1 MKLPGRR
8 GPRLGTKLMLLG
20 AALLIVPWFSFRQ
33 LVQMESFLVQG
44 QSQAQLLTAE
54 GISTLL
60 NGRDDLFNDLPI
72 SLDGYEALYA
82 HPLPGAVRIDGRDN
96 DWESLADRR
105 QRFGVSGVEPPI
117 LRVDEAGNALPVPP
131 ASGTLGD
138 GAFELLLGERSGQ
151 LYAFLSVHD
160 GTRVW
165 RNSNYLRLDNADHV
179 RLSYV
184 TSDGQDGRLQIAL
197 QAPGVTT
204 AYHMDED
211 WRFARDGQPENRLQG
226 FMEETESGY
235 DLEFRIPL
243 DMLGSR
249 RSFGLS
255 VVDVDDPESRQIRTI
270 TQTLPTTGPESFNL
284 VVLRSPEVLNIIR
297 GLGYSGARILVVDR
311 QRRVRAETGSYQS
324 DADSPAE
331 QDLWETGFFD
341 FARIPLRNVL
351 DLGRGDVR
359 PLQGASVGEQVI
371 RTSLEGRPAAVLR
384 RLSNGEEIIMAA
396 HPIIASDRII
406 GTVVVE
412 QNTDDILDLQ
422 RDALERIILVSGA
435 SLLAVFLVLLAFSI
449 RLAWRI
455 RGLGTETIN
464 SIDQHGRLK
473 TSQLRGEVDAGD
485 EIGDLAR
492 SVSNMLSK
500 LHQHNQ
506 FLESM
511 PRTLRHEINN
521 PLNTVSTSLQN
532 LEQERPD
539 LLGNKYLESARR
551 GVMRIGAIV
560 QNLADAANLEESLD
574 AEELEEIDLEELLEN
589 YVSNCRNVHPGCLFI
604 FRGAAQ
610 EVRACVADY
619 RIEQLL
625 DKIIDNAV
633 DFHRPGTPIRVLLD
647 VRRDDLEI
655 TVANQGP
662 PLDAQI
668 QGSLFDSM
676 VSRRNSTRDNRLHFG
691 LGLYV
696 VRIIAQRHGGS
707 VRAANLPGGDG
718 VAVTVTLPLAE
729 PQQPRLRA
737 AG

>member
-1 MKLPGRR
+1 MRRFLPR
-8 GPRLGTKLMLLG
+8 GPRLGTKLMMLG

-33 LVQMESFLVQG
+33 LVEMESFLVQG

-54 GISTLL
+54 GVSTLL
-60 NGRDDLFNDLPI
+60 NGREDLFNDLPI

-82 HPLPGAVRIDGRDN
+82 HPLPAAVRIDGRDN
-96 DWESLADRR
+96 DWEALLDKR
-105 QRFGVSGVEPPI
+105 QRFGGATAAAAPAAAGGDATQAQAAPKGV
-117 LRVDEAGNALPVPP
+117 D
-131 ASGTLGD
+131 D
-138 GAFELLLGERSGQ
+138 GAFELLLGERGGQ
-151 LYAFLSVHD
+151 LYAFLTVHD
-160 GTRVW
+160 DVRVW
-165 RNSNYLRLDNADHV
+165 RNPNYLRLDNADHV

-184 TSDGQDGRLQIAL
+184 TSEGRQGRLQIAL
-197 QAPGVTT
+197 QEPGVTT
-204 AYHMDED
+204 AYHMDSD

-226 FMEETESGY
+226 FMEETGDGY
-235 DLEFRIPL
+235 SVEFRIPL

-255 VVDVDDPESRQIRTI
+255 VVDVDNAETREIRSI
-270 TQTLPTTGPESFNL
+270 TQTLPTAGPESFNL

-324 DADSPAE
+324 ATDEPEPAE
-331 QDLWETGFFD
+331 FWNAGFFD
-341 FARIPLRNVL
+341 FLRPLVRSLL
-351 DLGRGDVR
+351 DVGRDAVT
-359 PLQGASVGEQVI
+359 PLQGSTAGEQVI
-371 RTSLEGRPAAVLR
+371 QASLDNRPAAVLR
-384 RLSNGEEIIMAA
+384 RLANGEEIIMAA

-422 RDALERIILVSGA
+422 RVALERIILVSGA

-455 RGLGTETIN
+455 RSLGAETIN
-464 SIDQHGRLK
+464 SIDQNGRLK
-473 TSQLRGEVDAGD
+473 TSQLHREIDAGD

-506 FLESM
+506 FLENM

-521 PLNTVSTSLQN
+521 PLNTLSTSLQN
-532 LEQERPD
+532 LEQERPE
-539 LLGNKYLESARR
+539 LATSKYLESARR

-560 QNLADAANLEESLD
+560 QNLADAANLEESLG
-574 AEELEEIDLEELLEN
+574 AEELEVIDIEQLLEN
-589 YVSNCRNVHPGCLFI
+589 YVSNCRNVHPNRQFI
-604 FRGAAQ
+604 FRGAAR
-610 EVRACVADY
+610 EVRARVADY

-633 DFHRPGTPIRVLLD
+633 DFQRPGTPIRVLLD
-647 VRRDDLEI
+647 VRRDVLEI

-662 PLDAQI
+662 PLDADI
-668 QGSLFDSM
+668 LGSLFDSM
-676 VSRRNSTRDNRLHFG
+676 VTRRTTTRDNRLHFG

-696 VRIIAQRHGGS
+696 VRVIAERHGGS

-729 PQQPRLRA
+729 PLPQVRLKA
-737 AG
+737 TG